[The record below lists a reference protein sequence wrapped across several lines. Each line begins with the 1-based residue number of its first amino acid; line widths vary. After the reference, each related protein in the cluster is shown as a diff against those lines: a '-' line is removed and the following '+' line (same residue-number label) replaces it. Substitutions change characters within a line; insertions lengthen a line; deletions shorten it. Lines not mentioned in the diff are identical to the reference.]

1 MVTKGIMGD
10 QDHIR
15 KKLEESGKR
24 LKENRGLLAKAFADS
39 VAERYKGMITPSTV
53 KFISHKVVG
62 YFSELDKSLEPEKRE
77 MKDLAYQEFFDILVK
92 ENSNPSKLFYN
103 AVMAELAHAD
113 PKQLAALIMK
123 GRPTT
128 I

>member
-1 MVTKGIMGD
+1 MTKGIMGD
-10 QDHIR
+10 QDLIKKQLEQKGKVLEKDR
-15 KKLEESGKR
+15 KI
-24 LKENRGLLAKAFADS
+24 LATAFADS

-53 KFISHKVVG
+53 QFISRKVVVS
-62 YFSELDKSLEPEKRE
+62 FSDLDKSREPEKRE
-77 MKDLAYQEFFDILVK
+77 MKGLAYQEFFDILVK
-92 ENSNPSKLFYN
+92 ENSKPSKLLYN
-103 AVMAELAHAD
+103 TVMAELAQAD